1 MATVAANSTTPASAP
16 SRTPPPASARAA
28 TIQVPGF
35 IGEPLSNSPSPLP
48 STVGRMPSATTSN
61 SSSVKDHAS
70 FVGERAGHE
79 LRVICLKDPRALFA
93 YAVAIISMRNFFDR
107 IAPRPRSGARHR
119 HSRCGRHGGQHYLVQ
134 WHLCAGLQAPVV
146 ERPNALLLE
155 GPRVDKWG
163 VHFNDVT
170 DLRGLTPAALHIVGA
185 PRPHDRH
192 GWSLLSALL
201 ENCWFANPPK
211 VELSSRLV
219 MNP

>member
-28 TIQVPGF
+28 TSQAPGF

-93 YAVAIISMRNFFDR
+93 HAVAITSIRNFFDR

-119 HSRCGRHGGQHYLVQ
+119 HSRCGRHGGHIIWSNGTYVRAFRPPWWSVQ
-134 WHLCAGLQAPVV
+134 
-146 ERPNALLLE
+146 
-155 GPRVDKWG
+155 
-163 VHFNDVT
+163 
-170 DLRGLTPAALHIVGA
+170 TPCFWKV
-185 PRPHDRH
+185 H
-192 GWSLLSALL
+192 GWTSGAFTSMMSLT
-201 ENCWFANPPK
+201 FAD
-211 VELSSRLV
+211 
-219 MNP
+219 